1 MSSETILK
9 PHLKNTLRSGDIL
22 FDKRNQKIMNFKN
35 LWAGLTKG
43 LLHESDH
50 EATNRY
56 RILRRNIFILMILI
70 TIIPL
75 IIMAVIYQHEYH
87 SSIKQEIVI
96 PLQTLTNKT
105 KHTFELFFEE
115 RLSVIRFIAS
125 SYSFEELSNQKTMN
139 RIFNVLMNEYCCLVD
154 LGLINNKGIQLSY
167 AGPYN
172 FLGKDYSE
180 QKWFQEVVVK
190 GTYISNVFMGY
201 RKFPHVAVAV
211 LRRTEEG
218 PPLILRATID
228 TSKFDDIIASMG
240 LNPESDAFLI
250 SRSGII
256 QTSSRFYGEIM
267 DNCPLS
273 FPRGNYEPIV
283 TEATDPRGRE
293 ILVACAPFSSAEYSL
308 VLVKPKSDV
317 LHTWHTLRS
326 RMILIFISSVALI
339 ILVVFK
345 LTDTLVK
352 RVKEAD
358 EKRELTYREFQ
369 HTHKLS
375 SIGRLAAG
383 VAHEINNPMAI
394 INEKAGLMRDL
405 VAYDDNFQN
414 KEKFLGLTDS
424 IVKSVERCRAIT
436 HRLLGFARRMEVQ
449 LVELDLNELIQET
462 LGFLEKEA
470 LYRNVELVLHL
481 TDNLS
486 RISSDRGQMQ
496 QVFLNIINN
505 ALSAVENEGEI
516 VITSWEEDSDTVG
529 VSIQDNGS
537 GMSEEVLKS
546 IFDPFF
552 STKQENGTGLG
563 LAITYGI
570 VKKMGGDIK
579 VKSKQGEGSTFTV
592 YLPKKTKIGPGE

>member
-1 MSSETILK
+1 
-9 PHLKNTLRSGDIL
+9 
-22 FDKRNQKIMNFKN
+22 MNFKN
-35 LWAGLTKG
+35 LWAGLTKS

-70 TIIPL
+70 TIMPL

-87 SSIKQEIVI
+87 SSIKKEIVI
-96 PLQTLTNKT
+96 PMQTLTHKA
-105 KHTFELFFEE
+105 KHSFELFFEE
-115 RLSVIRFIAS
+115 RLSVIRFIAA
-125 SYSFEELSNQKTMN
+125 SYSFEELSDQKTLN
-139 RIFNVLMNEYCCLVD
+139 RIFKALMDEYCCLID
-154 LGLINNKGIQLSY
+154 LGLINKKGIQLSY
-167 AGPYN
+167 AGPYD

-190 GTYISNVFMGY
+190 GNYISNVFMGY
-201 RKFPHVAVAV
+201 RKFPHVAVAAA
-211 LRRTEEG
+211 RRTEDG
-218 PPLILRATID
+218 SALILRTTLD
-228 TSKFDDIIASMG
+228 TSRFDDIIASMG

-250 SRSGII
+250 NRSGII
-256 QTSSRFYGEIM
+256 QTSSRFYGEIL
-267 DNCPLS
+267 DHCPLS

-283 TEATDPRGRE
+283 SEVRDPQGRD
-293 ILVACAPFSSAEYSL
+293 ILIAFAPFSTSDYAL

-326 RMILIFISSVALI
+326 KMLFIFISSVVLI

-394 INEKAGLMRDL
+394 INEKAGLMKDL
-405 VAYDDNFQN
+405 VAYDSNFQN

-424 IVKSVERCRAIT
+424 ILKSVERCSAIT
-436 HRLLGFARRMEVQ
+436 HRLLGFARRMEIQ

-462 LGFLEKEA
+462 LSFLEKEA
-470 LYRNVELVLHL
+470 LYRNIELILHL
-481 TDNLS
+481 ADNLP

-505 ALSAVENEGEI
+505 ALAAVEDEGQI

-537 GMSEEVLKS
+537 GMSEEILKS

-579 VKSKQGEGSTFTV
+579 VKSKQREGTIFSV
-592 YLPKKTKIGPGE
+592 YLPQKAKIGPGE

>member
-1 MSSETILK
+1 
-9 PHLKNTLRSGDIL
+9 
-22 FDKRNQKIMNFKN
+22 MNFKN
-35 LWAGLTKG
+35 LWTRLTKG
-43 LLHESDH
+43 FLGHPDDDT
-50 EATNRY
+50 ANRY
-56 RILRRNIFILMILI
+56 GILRRNIFILMILI

-75 IIMAVIYQHEYH
+75 TIMAVTYQHEYQ
-87 SSIKQEIVI
+87 SSIKKEIVI
-96 PLQTLTNKT
+96 PMQTLTHKA

-125 SYSFEELSNQKTMN
+125 SYSFEKLSDQKTMN
-139 RIFNVLMNEYCCLVD
+139 RIFNVLMDEYCCLVD
-154 LGLINNKGIQLSY
+154 LGLINKKGIQLSY
-167 AGPYN
+167 AGPYD

-190 GTYISNVFMGY
+190 GNYISNVFMGY
-201 RKFPHVAVAV
+201 RKFPHVVVAVA
-211 LRRTEEG
+211 RRTEDG
-218 PPLILRATID
+218 ASLILRATID

-250 SRSGII
+250 NRDGII
-256 QTSSRFYGEIM
+256 QTSSRFYGEIL
-267 DNCPLS
+267 DHCPLS
-273 FPRGNYEPIV
+273 FPRGNYEPIA
-283 TEATDPRGRE
+283 TEARDPHGRE
-293 ILVACAPFSSAEYSL
+293 ILIAFAPFSSSDYAL

-326 RMILIFISSVALI
+326 KMLFIFISSVAVI

-394 INEKAGLMRDL
+394 INEKAGLMKDL
-405 VAYDDNFQN
+405 VAYDDNFRK

-424 IVKSVERCRAIT
+424 ILQSVERCRAIT

-470 LYRNVELVLHL
+470 LYRNIELVLHL
-481 TDNLS
+481 ADNLPLL
-486 RISSDRGQMQ
+486 SSDRGQMQ

-505 ALSAVENEGEI
+505 ALAAVEDEGEI

-552 STKQENGTGLG
+552 STKHENGTGLG

-579 VKSKQGEGSTFTV
+579 VKSKQGEGSLFTV
-592 YLPKKTKIGPGE
+592 YLPKKAKIGPGE

>member
-1 MSSETILK
+1 
-9 PHLKNTLRSGDIL
+9 
-22 FDKRNQKIMNFKN
+22 MNFKN
-35 LWAGLTKG
+35 LRTGLTKG
-43 LLHESDH
+43 LLNHSDD
-50 EATNRY
+50 EGSNRY

-75 IIMAVIYQHEYH
+75 IIMAVIYQHEYQ
-87 SSIKQEIVI
+87 SSIKKEIVI
-96 PLQTLTNKT
+96 PLQTLTHKT
-105 KHTFELFFEE
+105 RHTFELFFEE

-139 RIFNVLMNEYCCLVD
+139 RIFNVLINEYCCLVD
-154 LGLINNKGIQLSY
+154 LGLINKKGIQLSY
-167 AGPYN
+167 AGPYD

-190 GTYISNVFMGY
+190 GTYISDVFMGY

-211 LRRTEEG
+211 LRRTENG
-218 PPLILRATID
+218 SALILRATID
-228 TSKFDDIIASMG
+228 TSKFDNIIASMG

-250 SRSGII
+250 NRNGII
-256 QTSSRFYGEIM
+256 QTSSRFYGEIL
-267 DNCPLS
+267 DHCPLS

-283 TEATDPRGRE
+283 TEARDPQGRE
-293 ILVACAPFSSAEYSL
+293 VLIAFAPFSSSDYAL

-326 RMILIFISSVALI
+326 RMFFIFICSVSVI

-394 INEKAGLMRDL
+394 INEKAGLMKDL

-424 IVKSVERCRAIT
+424 ILKSVERCRAIT

-470 LYRNVELVLHL
+470 LYRNIELILHL
-481 TDNLS
+481 ADNLP
-486 RISSDRGQMQ
+486 RIYSDRGQMQ

-505 ALSAVENEGEI
+505 ALAAVEDEGEI

-529 VSIQDNGS
+529 VSIKDNGS
-537 GMSEEVLKS
+537 GMSKEILKS

-579 VKSKQGEGSTFTV
+579 VKSKQGEGTIFIV
-592 YLPKKTKIGPGE
+592 YLPKKAKIGSGE

>member
-1 MSSETILK
+1 T
-9 PHLKNTLRSGDIL
+9 
-22 FDKRNQKIMNFKN
+22 
-35 LWAGLTKG
+35 A
-43 LLHESDH
+43 
-50 EATNRY
+50 NRY
-56 RILRRNIFILMILI
+56 GILRRNIFILMILI

-75 IIMAVIYQHEYH
+75 TIMAVTYQHEYQ
-87 SSIKQEIVI
+87 SSIKKEIVI
-96 PLQTLTNKT
+96 PMQTLTHKA

-125 SYSFEELSNQKTMN
+125 SYSFEELSDQKTMN
-139 RIFNVLMNEYCCLVD
+139 RIFNVLMDEYCCLVD
-154 LGLINNKGIQLSY
+154 LGLINKKGIQLSY
-167 AGPYN
+167 AGPYD

-190 GTYISNVFMGY
+190 GNYISNVFMGY
-201 RKFPHVAVAV
+201 RKFPHVVVAVA
-211 LRRTEEG
+211 RRTEDG
-218 PPLILRATID
+218 ASLILRATID

-250 SRSGII
+250 NRDGII
-256 QTSSRFYGEIM
+256 QTSSRFYGEIL
-267 DNCPLS
+267 DHCPLS
-273 FPRGNYEPIV
+273 FPRGNYEPIA
-283 TEATDPRGRE
+283 TEARDPHGRE
-293 ILVACAPFSSAEYSL
+293 ILIAFAPFSSSDYAL

-326 RMILIFISSVALI
+326 KMLFIFISSVAVI

-352 RVKEAD
+352 RVKGAD
-358 EKRELTYREFQ
+358 EKRELTFREFQ

-394 INEKAGLMRDL
+394 INEKAGLMKDL
-405 VAYDDNFQN
+405 VAYDDNSRK
-414 KEKFLGLTDS
+414 KEKFLGLIDS
-424 IVKSVERCRAIT
+424 ILKSVERCRAIT

-470 LYRNVELVLHL
+470 LYRNIEMVLHFA
-481 TDNLS
+481 DNLP
-486 RISSDRGQMQ
+486 RISSDRGQIQ

-505 ALSAVENEGEI
+505 ALAAVEDEGEI
-516 VITSWEEDSDTVG
+516 VVTSWEEDSDTVG

-552 STKQENGTGLG
+552 STKHENGTGLG

-579 VKSKQGEGSTFTV
+579 VKSKQGEGSLFTV
-592 YLPKKTKIGPGE
+592 YLPKKAKIGPGE

>member
-1 MSSETILK
+1 
-9 PHLKNTLRSGDIL
+9 
-22 FDKRNQKIMNFKN
+22 MNFKN
-35 LWAGLTKG
+35 LWTLLSKG
-43 LLHESDH
+43 FLGHSDDDN
-50 EATNRY
+50 ADRY

-87 SSIKQEIVI
+87 SSIKKEIVI
-96 PLQTLTNKT
+96 PLQTLTHKT

-115 RLSVIRFIAS
+115 RLSVIRFIAT
-125 SYSFEELSNQKTMN
+125 SYSFKELSDQKTMN
-139 RIFNVLMNEYCCLVD
+139 RIFNVLMDEYCCLVD

-167 AGPYN
+167 AGPYD

-211 LRRTEEG
+211 MKRTEDG
-218 PPLILRATID
+218 SALILRATID

-250 SRSGII
+250 NRNGII
-256 QTSSRFYGEIM
+256 QTSSRFYGEIL
-267 DNCPLS
+267 DHCPLS

-293 ILVACAPFSSAEYSL
+293 ILIAFAPFSSSDYAL

-317 LHTWHTLRS
+317 LHTWHTLRT
-326 RMILIFISSVALI
+326 RMFFIFISSVALI

-345 LTDTLVK
+345 LTDTLVT
-352 RVKEAD
+352 RVKDAD
-358 EKRELTYREFQ
+358 EKRELTFRELQ

-394 INEKAGLMRDL
+394 INEKAGLMKDL

-424 IVKSVERCRAIT
+424 ILKSVERCRAIT
-436 HRLLGFARRMEVQ
+436 HRLLGFARRMEIQ

-470 LYRNVELVLHL
+470 LYRNIELVLKL
-481 TDNLS
+481 ADNLP
-486 RISSDRGQMQ
+486 RICSDRGQVQ

-505 ALSAVENEGEI
+505 ALAAVEDEGEI
-516 VITSWEEDSDTVG
+516 VITSWEEDADTVG

-537 GMSEEVLKS
+537 GMSEATLKS

-552 STKQENGTGLG
+552 STKQEKGTGLG

-570 VKKMGGDIK
+570 VKKMDGEIK
-579 VKSKQGEGSTFTV
+579 VESKQGEGSIFTV
-592 YLPKKTKIGPGE
+592 YLPKKAKIGSGE

>member
-1 MSSETILK
+1 M
-9 PHLKNTLRSGDIL
+9 
-22 FDKRNQKIMNFKN
+22 
-35 LWAGLTKG
+35 
-43 LLHESDH
+43 DH
-50 EATNRY
+50 
-56 RILRRNIFILMILI
+56 
-70 TIIPL
+70 
-75 IIMAVIYQHEYH
+75 
-87 SSIKQEIVI
+87 
-96 PLQTLTNKT
+96 
-105 KHTFELFFEE
+105 
-115 RLSVIRFIAS
+115 
-125 SYSFEELSNQKTMN
+125 
-139 RIFNVLMNEYCCLVD
+139 
-154 LGLINNKGIQLSY
+154 
-167 AGPYN
+167 
-172 FLGKDYSE
+172 
-180 QKWFQEVVVK
+180 
-190 GTYISNVFMGY
+190 
-201 RKFPHVAVAV
+201 
-211 LRRTEEG
+211 
-218 PPLILRATID
+218 
-228 TSKFDDIIASMG
+228 
-240 LNPESDAFLI
+240 
-250 SRSGII
+250 
-256 QTSSRFYGEIM
+256 
-267 DNCPLS
+267 CPLS
-273 FPRGNYEPIV
+273 FPRGNYEAIV

-394 INEKAGLMRDL
+394 INEKAGLMKDL
-405 VAYDDNFQN
+405 VAYDSNFQN

-424 IVKSVERCRAIT
+424 ILKSVERCSAIT

-449 LVELDLNELIQET
+449 LVELDLNELVQET

-470 LYRNVELVLHL
+470 LYRNIELILHL
-481 TDNLS
+481 ADNLP

-505 ALSAVENEGEI
+505 ALAALEDEGEI
-516 VITSWEEDSDTVG
+516 VIASWEEDSDTVG
-529 VSIQDNGS
+529 VSIRDNGV
-537 GMSEEVLKS
+537 GMSEETLKS

-579 VKSKQGEGSTFTV
+579 VKSKQGEGSIFTV
-592 YLPKKTKIGPGE
+592 YLPKKAKIGPGE

>member
-1 MSSETILK
+1 
-9 PHLKNTLRSGDIL
+9 
-22 FDKRNQKIMNFKN
+22 MNLKN
-35 LWAGLTKG
+35 LWTRLTKG
-43 LLHESDH
+43 LLGHPDDDT
-50 EATNRY
+50 ANRY
-56 RILRRNIFILMILI
+56 GILRRNIFILMILI

-75 IIMAVIYQHEYH
+75 TIMAVTYQHEYQ
-87 SSIKQEIVI
+87 SSIKKEIVI
-96 PLQTLTNKT
+96 PMQTLTHKA

-125 SYSFEELSNQKTMN
+125 SYSFEELSDQKTMN
-139 RIFNVLMNEYCCLVD
+139 RIFNVLMDEYCCLVD
-154 LGLINNKGIQLSY
+154 LGLINKKGIQLSY
-167 AGPYN
+167 AGPYD

-190 GTYISNVFMGY
+190 GNYISNVFMGY
-201 RKFPHVAVAV
+201 RKFPHVVVAVA
-211 LRRTEEG
+211 RRTEDG
-218 PPLILRATID
+218 ASLILRATID

-250 SRSGII
+250 NRDGII
-256 QTSSRFYGEIM
+256 QTSSRFFGEIL
-267 DNCPLS
+267 DHCPLS

-283 TEATDPRGRE
+283 TEARDPRGRE
-293 ILVACAPFSSAEYSL
+293 ILIAFAPFSSSDYAL

-326 RMILIFISSVALI
+326 KMLFIFISSVAVI

-358 EKRELTYREFQ
+358 EKRELTFREFQ

-394 INEKAGLMRDL
+394 INEKAGLMKDL
-405 VAYDDNFQN
+405 VAYDDNFRK

-424 IVKSVERCRAIT
+424 ILQSVERCRAIT

-449 LVELDLNELIQET
+449 LVELDLNDLIQET

-470 LYRNVELVLHL
+470 LYRNIELVLHL
-481 TDNLS
+481 ADNLP

-505 ALSAVENEGEI
+505 ALAAVEDEGEI
-516 VITSWEEDSDTVG
+516 VIASWEEDSDTVG
-529 VSIQDNGS
+529 VSIQDNGI
-537 GMSEEVLKS
+537 GMSEELLKS

-579 VKSKQGEGSTFTV
+579 VKSKQGEGSLFTV
-592 YLPKKTKIGPGE
+592 YLPKKAKIGPGE

>member
-1 MSSETILK
+1 
-9 PHLKNTLRSGDIL
+9 
-22 FDKRNQKIMNFKN
+22 MNFKN
-35 LWAGLTKG
+35 LWTGLTKR
-43 LLHESDH
+43 LLHDPED
-50 EATNRY
+50 EAATRY

-75 IIMAVIYQHEYH
+75 VIMAVIYQYEYH
-87 SSIKQEIVI
+87 SSIKQEIII
-96 PLQTLTNKT
+96 PLQTLTAKT

-115 RLSVIRFIAS
+115 RLSVMRFISS
-125 SYSFEELSNQKTMN
+125 SYSFEKLSDKKTMN
-139 RIFNVLMNEYCCLVD
+139 RIFNVLGNDYCCLVD

-167 AGPYN
+167 AGPYDL
-172 FLGKDYSE
+172 LGKDYSE

-211 LRRTEEG
+211 LRRTEDG
-218 PPLILRATID
+218 SALILRATID

-240 LNPESDAFLI
+240 LSPESDAFLV

-267 DNCPLS
+267 DQCPLP

-283 TEATDPRGRE
+283 TEEIDPQGRE
-293 ILVACAPFSSAEYSL
+293 ILIACAPFSSAEYYL
-308 VLVKPKSDV
+308 VLVKPQSDV
-317 LHTWHTLRS
+317 MHTWYTLKS

-394 INEKAGLMRDL
+394 INEKAGLMKDL
-405 VAYDDNFQN
+405 VAHDDNFQN

-424 IVKSVERCRAIT
+424 ILKSVERCRAIT

-470 LYRNVELVLHL
+470 LYRNIEMVLNL
-481 TDNLS
+481 ADNLP
-486 RISSDRGQMQ
+486 RISSDRGQIQ

-505 ALSAVENEGEI
+505 ALAAVEDEGEI
-516 VITSWEEDSDTVG
+516 VITSWEEDLDTVG

-552 STKQENGTGLG
+552 STKQEDGTGLG

-579 VKSKQGEGSTFTV
+579 VKSKQGQGSTFTV
-592 YLPKKTKIGPGE
+592 YLPKKAKIGSGE

>member
-1 MSSETILK
+1 
-9 PHLKNTLRSGDIL
+9 
-22 FDKRNQKIMNFKN
+22 
-35 LWAGLTKG
+35 
-43 LLHESDH
+43 
-50 EATNRY
+50 
-56 RILRRNIFILMILI
+56 MILI

-75 IIMAVIYQHEYH
+75 IIMAVIYQHEYQ
-87 SSIKQEIVI
+87 SSIKKEIVI
-96 PLQTLTNKT
+96 PMQTLANKA

-125 SYSFEELSNQKTMN
+125 SYSFEELSDQKTMN
-139 RIFNVLMNEYCCLVD
+139 RIFKVLMDEYCCLVD
-154 LGLINNKGIQLSY
+154 LGLINIKGIQLSY
-167 AGPYN
+167 AGPYD

-190 GTYISNVFMGY
+190 GNYISNVFMGY
-201 RKFPHVAVAV
+201 RKFPHVVVAV
-211 LRRTEEG
+211 LRRTEDG
-218 PPLILRATID
+218 SALILRATID
-228 TSKFDDIIASMG
+228 TTKFDDIIASMG

-250 SRSGII
+250 NRNGVI
-256 QTSSRFYGEIM
+256 QTSSRFFGEIM
-267 DNCPLS
+267 DHCPLS
-273 FPRGNYEPIV
+273 FPRGHYEPIV
-283 TEATDPRGRE
+283 TEAIDPQSRD
-293 ILVACAPFSSAEYSL
+293 ILIAFAPFSSSDYAL

-326 RMILIFISSVALI
+326 RMLFIFISSVALI

-394 INEKAGLMRDL
+394 INEKAGLMKDL

-424 IVKSVERCRAIT
+424 ILKSVERCRAIT

-470 LYRNVELVLHL
+470 LYRNIELILHL
-481 TDNLS
+481 ADNLPL
-486 RISSDRGQMQ
+486 IYSDRGQIQ

-505 ALSAVENEGEI
+505 ALAAVEDEGEI

-529 VSIQDNGS
+529 VSIQDNGV
-537 GMSEEVLKS
+537 GMSEEILKS
-546 IFDPFF
+546 IFEPFF

-579 VKSKQGEGSTFTV
+579 VKSKKGEGTIFTI

>member
-1 MSSETILK
+1 
-9 PHLKNTLRSGDIL
+9 
-22 FDKRNQKIMNFKN
+22 MNFKN
-35 LWAGLTKG
+35 LWTRLTKG
-43 LLHESDH
+43 FLADSDD
-50 EATNRY
+50 EIATRY
-56 RILRRNIFILMILI
+56 RVRRRNIFILMILI

-75 IIMAVIYQHEYH
+75 TIMAVIYQHEYQY
-87 SSIKQEIVI
+87 SIKKEIVI
-96 PLQTLTNKT
+96 PLQTLTHKT
-105 KHTFELFFEE
+105 RHTFELFFEE
-115 RLSVIRFIAS
+115 RLSVIRFIAA
-125 SYSFEELSNQKTMN
+125 SYSFEELSDQKTMN
-139 RIFNVLMNEYCCLVD
+139 RIFKVLMDEYCCLVD
-154 LGLINNKGIQLSY
+154 LGLINKKGIQLSY
-167 AGPYN
+167 AGPYD

-180 QKWFQEVVVK
+180 QKWFQEVAVK
-190 GTYISNVFMGY
+190 GDYISNVFMGY
-201 RKFPHVAVAV
+201 RKFPHVAIAV
-211 LRRTEEG
+211 LRRTEDG
-218 PPLILRATID
+218 SALILRATID

-250 SRSGII
+250 NRNGIV
-256 QTSSRFYGEIM
+256 QTSSRFYGEIL
-267 DNCPLS
+267 DHCPLS

-283 TEATDPRGRE
+283 TEAIDPQGRE
-293 ILVACAPFSSAEYSL
+293 ILIAFAPFSSSDYAL

-317 LHTWHTLRS
+317 LQTWHTLRS
-326 RMILIFISSVALI
+326 RMFFIFISSVALI
-339 ILVVFK
+339 VLVVFK

-352 RVKEAD
+352 RIKEAD

-394 INEKAGLMRDL
+394 INEKAGLMKDL
-405 VAYDDNFQN
+405 VAYDDNFKH

-424 IVKSVERCRAIT
+424 ILKSVERCSAIT

-470 LYRNVELVLHL
+470 LYRNIELILNL
-481 TDNLS
+481 ADNLP

-505 ALSAVENEGEI
+505 ALAAVEDEGEI
-516 VITSWEEDSDTVG
+516 VLTSWEEDSDTVG

-537 GMSEEVLKS
+537 GMSEETLKN

-579 VKSKQGEGSTFTV
+579 VKSKQGEGTIFTV

>member
-1 MSSETILK
+1 LTRGI
-9 PHLKNTLRSGDIL
+9 
-22 FDKRNQKIMNFKN
+22 KRIMNFKN
-35 LWAGLTKG
+35 LLTSLTKG
-43 LLHESDH
+43 LLNDSDD
-50 EATNRY
+50 EGANRY

-75 IIMAVIYQHEYH
+75 IIMAVIYQHEYQ
-87 SSIKQEIVI
+87 SSIKKEIVI
-96 PLQTLTNKT
+96 PMQTLTHKA

-125 SYSFEELSNQKTMN
+125 SYSFEELSDQKTMN
-139 RIFNVLMNEYCCLVD
+139 RIFKVLMDEYCCLVD

-167 AGPYN
+167 AGPYD

-190 GTYISNVFMGY
+190 GNYISNVFMGY
-201 RKFPHVAVAV
+201 RKFPHVVVAV
-211 LRRTEEG
+211 LRRSEDG
-218 PPLILRATID
+218 SALILRATID
-228 TSKFDDIIASMG
+228 TTKFDDIIASMG

-250 SRSGII
+250 SRNGII

-267 DNCPLS
+267 DHCPLS
-273 FPRGNYEPIV
+273 FPRGHYEPIV
-283 TEATDPRGRE
+283 TEAIDPQGRE
-293 ILVACAPFSSAEYSL
+293 ILIAFAPFLLSDYAL

-326 RMILIFISSVALI
+326 RMLFIFLSSVVLI

-345 LTDTLVK
+345 LTDTLVR
-352 RVKEAD
+352 RVREAD

-394 INEKAGLMRDL
+394 INEKAGLMKDL
-405 VAYDDNFQN
+405 VAYDENFQN

-424 IVKSVERCRAIT
+424 ILKSVERCRAIT

-462 LGFLEKEA
+462 IGFLEKEA
-470 LYRNVELVLHL
+470 LYRNIDLILNL
-481 TDNLS
+481 ADNLPH
-486 RISSDRGQMQ
+486 IASDRGQMQ

-505 ALSAVENEGEI
+505 AIAAVEDEGEI
-516 VITSWEEDSDTVG
+516 AITSWEEDSDTVG
-529 VSIQDNGS
+529 VSIRDNGS
-537 GMSEEVLKS
+537 GMSKEILKS

-579 VKSKQGEGSTFTV
+579 VKSKQGEGTTFTV
-592 YLPKKTKIGPGE
+592 YLPKKAKIGPGE